1 MLNSQVNPVT
11 TYCPTGNCTW
21 PITPSL
27 AVCGHCAPT
36 TFKTDCEEP
45 NFSFAT
51 CSFTT
56 ASGASV
62 QLGQP
67 GTNLSIGFQVVLSGN
82 LSKTDKWY
90 LSQIDMLGAPFG
102 IFDWTVSDI
111 QASSCQLWFC
121 VNAYNISVY
130 NSNQSQTI
138 TQSFHEFEASNY
150 FWNADRPGGGFTG
163 SKQFLPLPSAMNPIP
178 GVVYGMNTLSAEGF
192 SNVFQSL
199 ATGSVTINE
208 SSFSADKDCVQAIWE
223 NSANPD
229 YWIQRVALSLTNSF
243 RSGGARGSQLY
254 QPQDHYNGTAYHTVF
269 IIRWYWIILPGTM
282 VVLSLLFLVI
292 VITKTA
298 RSDIVSWKGS
308 LLTFLLF
315 SVDASIREAAAGTAD
330 LNDGFEDA
338 VGHRTVVLSGDAGDF
353 RQFRDV

>member
-36 TFKTDCEEP
+36 TFKPDCEDPEYSP
-45 NFSFAT
+45 

-62 QLGQP
+62 ELGEP
-67 GTNLSIGFQVVLSGN
+67 ESNPSIGFQVVSSGN

-90 LSQIDMLGAPFG
+90 LSQIDMLGAPSG
-102 IFDWTVSDI
+102 TFDIWTVSDI

-150 FWNADRPGGGFTG
+150 FYSDEGPGGGYSA

-178 GVVYGMNTLSAEGF
+178 GVVYGMDILSAEGF
-192 SNVFQSL
+192 STVFQRL
-199 ATGSVTINE
+199 ASGSVTIDQ
-208 SSFSADKDCVQAIWE
+208 SSSSADNDFVQAIWE
-223 NSANPD
+223 NSGNPD
-229 YWIQRVALSLTNSF
+229 PWIQRVALSLTNSL
-243 RSGGARGSQLY
+243 RSGGARGSEFY
-254 QPQDHYNGTAYHTVF
+254 RPHDRYNGTAYHTVF

-308 LLTFLLF
+308 PLTFLLF

>member
-36 TFKTDCEEP
+36 TFKTDCEEI
-45 NFSFAT
+45 

-56 ASGASV
+56 ASGV
-62 QLGQP
+62 TIQLGQP
-67 GTNLSIGFQVVLSGN
+67 ANNPSIGFQVVSSGN

-90 LSQIDMLGAPFG
+90 LSQIDMLGAPLG
-102 IFDWTVSDI
+102 TFDSWSVSDI
-111 QASSCQLWFC
+111 HASSCQLWFC
-121 VNAYNISVY
+121 VNAYNISVH

-138 TQSFHEFEASNY
+138 TQSFHEYEASNH
-150 FWNADRPGGGFTG
+150 FPNNEGPGGGYSTG
-163 SKQFLPLPSAMNPIP
+163 KQFLPLPSAMNPIP
-178 GVVYGMNTLSAEGF
+178 GVVYGMDTLSAEGF
-192 SNVFQSL
+192 SNEFQRL
-199 ATGSVTINE
+199 ASGSVTILQ
-208 SSFSADKDCVQAIWE
+208 SSSSADNDFVQAIWE
-223 NSANPD
+223 NSGNPD
-229 YWIQRVALSLTNSF
+229 LWIQRVALSLTNSL
-243 RSGGARGSQLY
+243 RSGGATGSEFY
-254 QPQDHYNGTAYHTVF
+254 TPPHDRYNGTAYHTVF

-308 LLTFLLF
+308 PLTFLLF
-315 SVDASIREAAAGTAD
+315 SVDAIIREAAAGTAD
-330 LNDGFEDA
+330 LHDGFEDA
-338 VGHRTVVLSGDAGDF
+338 VGHRTVVLSGDAGGF
-353 RQFRDV
+353 RRFRDV